1 LAYKGEKILRN
12 TLEGLWVNQTGIE
25 NLKKLIKDGEHVIL
39 IPTYKSF
46 TDLFILQYTFL
57 HHQIQLP
64 FTLGNFEDTPRVYL
78 IDKILK
84 KMGYILIKRS
94 RN

>member
-1 LAYKGEKILRN
+1 VLRN
-12 TLEGLWVNQTGIE
+12 IVEGIWVNQSRID

-46 TDLFILQYTFL
+46 ADLFILQYIFL
-57 HHQIQLP
+57 QNQIQLP
-64 FTLGNFEDTPRVYL
+64 FTMGNFEDTPRVYL

-84 KMGYILIKRS
+84 KMGYIFTKRS
-94 RN
+94 RNQSL

>member
-12 TLEGLWVNQTGIE
+12 TLEGLWVNQTGID

-39 IPTYKSF
+39 I
-46 TDLFILQYTFL
+46 QYTFL

-64 FTLGNFEDTPRVYL
+64 FTMGNFEDTPRVYL